1 MMSTSKSVEQDLAQF
16 AIEAHGGLERWN
28 RFSTVSAHLIQG
40 GVFWGVKGKAGVLD
54 DVTVKIDLRSERVSH
69 WPFGSPDRRSRFEP
83 QRVTLE
89 NANGEVIE
97 ELIQPRSS
105 FKGHKFETP
114 WTDLQLAY
122 FVGCAMWTYMNTPF
136 FLARP
141 GIQSEEIAPWQ
152 EAGETWRRLK
162 VNFPAEIAT
171 HSTEQTLYFDQ
182 QGLLKR
188 HDYHMDISGDRGAAH
203 YVSDIKKFSGIVF
216 PTKHRIFGLQPD
228 GHAAPEPLVVSIDI
242 DQLVLF

>member
-40 GVFWGVKGKAGVLD
+40 GVFWGVKGKAGVLG
-54 DVTVKIDLRSERVSH
+54 DVTVKIDHRGERLSR

-83 QRVTLE
+83 QWVALE

-97 ELIQPRSS
+97 ELLLPRSS
-105 FKGHKFETP
+105 FKGHKFRTP

-122 FVGCAMWTYMNTPF
+122 FVGCAMWTYMNPPF

-141 GIQSEEIAPWQ
+141 AIQSEEIAP
-152 EAGETWRRLK
+152 
-162 VNFPAEIAT
+162 
-171 HSTEQTLYFDQ
+171 
-182 QGLLKR
+182 
-188 HDYHMDISGDRGAAH
+188 
-203 YVSDIKKFSGIVF
+203 
-216 PTKHRIFGLQPD
+216 
-228 GHAAPEPLVVSIDI
+228 
-242 DQLVLF
+242 